1 MEDDGNKQ
9 GKIREVFQNISE
21 FRRSFQ
27 PYIGMLKVTNGH
39 IVTDLKKFKDGRRLM
54 KFCTVEMSTSKIT

>member
-1 MEDDGNKQ
+1 MEDDGKKQ

-27 PYIGMLKVTNGH
+27 PYVGMLYGH
-39 IVTDLKKFKDGRRLM
+39 VVTDLKKIKDGWRLM
-54 KFCTVEMSTSKIT
+54 KFCTVETSTSKIS